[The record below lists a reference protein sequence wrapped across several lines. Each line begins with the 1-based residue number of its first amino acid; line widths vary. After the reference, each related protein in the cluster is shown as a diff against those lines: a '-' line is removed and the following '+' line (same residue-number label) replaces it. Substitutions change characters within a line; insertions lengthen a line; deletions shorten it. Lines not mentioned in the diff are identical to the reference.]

1 MAAISETSDAA
12 AAAPSPKSVP
22 PAAAEARTSAY
33 TWYAV
38 GFLTVAAT
46 LSSIDRQVLA
56 VLIGPIQRDLSLSD
70 SQMGLLGGVA
80 FSLLY
85 SVGTVPAAWIAD
97 KRSRRMVITAGMA
110 FWSAMTA
117 ACGMVN
123 QFASLFLARMGV
135 GLGEAA
141 LPPAAYSMMSDLL
154 PKAKLPLAIGLFT
167 AAPFFG
173 VGLASIGGGQ
183 LAQYF
188 ETAPPLVLPLLGE
201 VRSWQAIF
209 LLLGV
214 PGVLLALLGLLTLRE
229 PKRLGQVA
237 LDGQAAMT
245 SRQVMTFLGERR
257 RFLALHFTA
266 YIAMS
271 VQGWGLFF
279 WVIEFLVRER
289 GLPRAEAGLK
299 YGLMAFGLGLAGS
312 IVSGRLA
319 SGLVA
324 RGAADSTMRLV
335 LFCILALMPLAIV
348 MPLVPQAWQTLLL
361 LMPITFLMGWPG
373 ALGMTSLQFI
383 VPNELKGRIIALYS
397 LVVNAI
403 SLALGPL
410 LGGLISDKVFGG
422 QSLGGSL
429 SLMAAINYPLAVI
442 ALLLCLRPF
451 RAALEK
457 ARAWEA
463 N

>member
-1 MAAISETSDAA
+1 MAEISETNAA
-12 AAAPSPKSVP
+12 VAPALKLVP
-22 PAAAEARTSAY
+22 PASVEARTSVYA
-33 TWYAV
+33 WYVV

-46 LSSIDRQVLA
+46 LSSVDRQVLA
-56 VLIGPIQRDLSLSD
+56 VLIGPIQRDLHLSN

-97 KRSRRMVITAGMA
+97 KRSRRMVITAGIA

-117 ACGMVN
+117 ACGVVS
-123 QFASLFLARMGV
+123 QFTSLFLTRMGV
-135 GLGEAA
+135 GLGEAT
-141 LPPAAYSMMSDLL
+141 LGPAAYSMMSDLL
-154 PKAKLPLAIGLFT
+154 PKKKLPMAIGFFT

-173 VGLASIGGGQ
+173 VGVASIGGGQ

-188 ETAPPLVLPLLGE
+188 ESTPQLILPLLGA
-201 VRSWQAIF
+201 VKSWQAIF
-209 LLLGV
+209 LLLGL
-214 PGVLLALLGLLTLRE
+214 PGVAMALIGLATLRE
-229 PKRLGQVA
+229 PARKGMVT
-237 LDGQAAMT
+237 DGAEAMT
-245 SRQVMTFLGERR
+245 SRQVMAFLSERR
-257 RFLALHFTA
+257 RFLSLHFTA

-319 SGLVA
+319 SRLVA
-324 RGAADSTMRLV
+324 RGSADGTMRLV
-335 LFCILALMPLAIV
+335 LFCILALMPLAIA

-361 LMPITFLMGWPG
+361 LLPITFLMGWPG
-373 ALGMTSLQFI
+373 ALGMTALQFI

-410 LGGLISDKVFGG
+410 LGGLISDQVFGG
-422 QSLGGSL
+422 KSLGGSL

-451 RAALEK
+451 RAALDK

>member
-1 MAAISETSDAA
+1 MAEISETRE
-12 AAAPSPKSVP
+12 AAAPGLTSAPG
-22 PAAAEARTSAY
+22 AQARTGAY
-33 TWYAV
+33 AWYVVA
-38 GFLTVAAT
+38 FLTVAAT
-46 LSSIDRQVLA
+46 LSSVDRQVLA
-56 VLIGPIQRDLSLSD
+56 VLIGPIQRDLDLSN

-97 KRSRRMVITAGMA
+97 KRSRRIVITGGIA

-117 ACGMVN
+117 ACGMVG
-123 QFASLFLARMGV
+123 QFATLFLTRMGV

-141 LPPAAYSMMSDLL
+141 LGPAAYSMMSDLL
-154 PKAKLPLAIGLFT
+154 PRRKLPMAIGLFT

-173 VGLASIGGGQ
+173 VGVASIGGGQ

-188 ETAPPLVLPLLGE
+188 ETAPPLVLPLLGA

-209 LLLGV
+209 LLLG
-214 PGVLLALLGLLTLRE
+214 LLGVMMALVGFATLRE
-229 PKRLGQVA
+229 PARKGRA
-237 LDGQAAMT
+237 TEDGQAPMT
-245 SRQVMTFLGERR
+245 SRQVLTFLGERR
-257 RFLALHFTA
+257 RFLTLHFTA

-319 SGLVA
+319 SRLVA
-324 RGAADSTMRLV
+324 RGSADATMRLV
-335 LFCILALMPLAIV
+335 LFCILALMPLAIA
-348 MPLVPQAWQTLLL
+348 MPLVPLAWQTLLL
-361 LMPITFLMGWPG
+361 LLPITFLMGWPG
-373 ALGMTSLQFI
+373 ALGMTALQFI

-422 QSLGGSL
+422 TSLGGSL
-429 SLMAAINYPLAVI
+429 SLMAAINYPLAAI
-442 ALLLCLRPF
+442 ALLLCLGPF
-451 RAALEK
+451 RAALDK

-463 N
+463 K

>member
-1 MAAISETSDAA
+1 MADTSQTNAA
-12 AAAPSPKSVP
+12 VTPAPKSP
-22 PAAAEARTSAY
+22 PLASVEAPTSAY
-33 TWYAV
+33 AWYVV
-38 GFLTVAAT
+38 GFLTLAAT

-56 VLIGPIQRDLSLSD
+56 VLIGPIQRDLHLSN

-97 KRSRRMVITAGMA
+97 KRSRRAVITAGIA

-117 ACGMVN
+117 ACGMVS
-123 QFASLFLARMGV
+123 QFTSLFLTRMGV

-141 LPPAAYSMMSDLL
+141 LGPAAYSMMSDLL
-154 PKAKLPLAIGLFT
+154 SKRRLPMAIGLFT

-173 VGLASIGGGQ
+173 VGFASIGGGQ
-183 LAQYF
+183 LAQHF
-188 ETAPPLVLPLLGE
+188 EAAPQLILPLLGE
-201 VRSWQAIF
+201 VKSWQAIF

-214 PGVLLALLGLLTLRE
+214 PGVVLALIGFLTLRE
-229 PKRLGQVA
+229 PIRRGRAVE
-237 LDGQAAMT
+237 DGQAPMT

-312 IVSGRLA
+312 IVSGRMA
-319 SGLVA
+319 SRLVA
-324 RGAADSTMRLV
+324 RGSADATMRLV
-335 LFCILALMPLAIV
+335 LFCILALMPLAIA
-348 MPLVPQAWQTLLL
+348 MPLVPKAGQTLLL
-361 LMPITFLMGWPG
+361 LLPITFLMGWPG
-373 ALGMTSLQFI
+373 ALGMTALQFI

-410 LGGLISDKVFGG
+410 LGGVISDKVFGG

-429 SLMAAINYPLAVI
+429 SLMAAINYPLAAI

-457 ARAWEA
+457 ARAWDA
-463 N
+463 T

>member
-1 MAAISETSDAA
+1 MTQIQETIGIAA
-12 AAAPSPKSVP
+12 AVEPKSE
-22 PAAAEARTSAY
+22 PAASAEVRETPYA
-33 TWYAV
+33 WYAV

-56 VLIGPIQRDLSLSD
+56 VLIGPIQRDLSLND
-70 SQMGLLGGVA
+70 SQMGLLGGIA

-85 SVGTVPAAWIAD
+85 SIGTVPAAWIAD
-97 KRSRRMVITAGMA
+97 KRSRRMVISAGIA

-117 ACGMVN
+117 ACGMTH
-123 QFASLFLARMGV
+123 QFVTLFLARMGV

-154 PKAKLPLAIGLFT
+154 PRRRLPMAIGLFT

-188 ETAPPLVLPLLGE
+188 ETAPPLVLPLLGA
-201 VRSWQAIF
+201 VTSWQAVF
-209 LLLGV
+209 LLLGI
-214 PGVLLALLGLLTLRE
+214 PGILLALTGLLTLRE
-229 PKRLGQVA
+229 PERRGRVSG
-237 LDGQAAMT
+237 DGSAPMT
-245 SRQVMTFLGERR
+245 SRQVLAFLGARR

-266 YIAMS
+266 YIALS

-312 IVSGRLA
+312 IISGRLA

-324 RGAADSTMRLV
+324 RGSADSTLRLV
-335 LFCILALMPLAIV
+335 LFATLALMPLAIA
-348 MPLVPQAWQTLLL
+348 MPLVPDAAITLLL
-361 LMPITFLMGWPG
+361 LAPITFLMGWPG
-373 ALGMTSLQFI
+373 ALGMTALQFI

-410 LGGLISDKVFGG
+410 VGGLISDKVFGG

-429 SLMAAINYPLAVI
+429 SLMAAVNYPLAVI
-442 ALLLCLRPF
+442 ALMLCMRPF
-451 RAALEK
+451 RVALDQ
-457 ARAWEA
+457 ARAWDGG
-463 N
+463 